1 MDHIEFEDGGQ
12 IPSYIMHDSNSP
24 WMVRMVIKISG
35 NSLSEKTATY
45 VLLVIGIVCLLAAL
59 IILRATF

>member
-12 IPSYIMHDSNSP
+12 IPSYVMRDSNSP
-24 WMVRMVIKISG
+24 WMVRLIIKVSG
-35 NSLSEKTATY
+35 NSLSEKAATY
-45 VLLVIGIVCLLAAL
+45 VLLAIGIVCLLAAF